1 MLKCANQGTIWA
13 RGDTFI
19 PCKYSGGDGA
29 SSGCQLL
36 TLSSETSFDSNNI
49 IVVNQ
54 NHYHTCQCFPII
66 LIETKSNQRLWL
78 LSAVISS
85 CLALQMLRHTPDLQA
100 AAELNDSNLSAEG
113 NHLQN
118 IMIVTQCR
126 MSMQDLKIIPNQL
139 SSALLRKHFIKL
151 FRFNII
157 LTFI

>member
-1 MLKCANQGTIWA
+1 MCKSRDNLSAGRHVYTLQIFRRRRRIIRLSVTHTLKWDKFWLQQHHCCQSKPLPHMSMFPDNFNWNKIKPEIVTFI
-13 RGDTFI
+13 RGDQF
-19 PCKYSGGDGA
+19 
-29 SSGCQLL
+29 LL
-36 TLSSETSFDSNNI
+36 GFADAPPHSWS
-49 IVVNQ
+49 
-54 NHYHTCQCFPII
+54 P
-66 LIETKSNQRLWL
+66 
-78 LSAVISS
+78 
-85 CLALQMLRHTPDLQA
+85 A